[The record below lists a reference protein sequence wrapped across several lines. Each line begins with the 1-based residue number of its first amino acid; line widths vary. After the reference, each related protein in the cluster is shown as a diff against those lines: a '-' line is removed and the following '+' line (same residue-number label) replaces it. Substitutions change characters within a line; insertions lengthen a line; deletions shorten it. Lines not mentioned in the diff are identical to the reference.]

1 VGDTLVRLR
10 ETAERA
16 LETAHSLNSLLQGG
30 GVKSDPRLAQVV
42 VRTEALKS
50 TAADLLLEIKQLEA
64 KPRTTT
70 REPD

>member
-1 VGDTLVRLR
+1 VGDTLVRPR

-16 LETAHSLNSLLQGG
+16 LQTAHSLNSLLQG

-50 TAADLLLEIKQLEA
+50 TAADLLLEILISFA
-64 KPRTTT
+64 FFKPVLGCRS
-70 REPD
+70 